1 MIGGNQLEMMQIQH
15 FETLVVLLRIHEAIE
30 YLVIVL
36 AAYLGLN
43 LIRFA
48 LYEVRSWKVRRSL
61 KKASKKKRR

>member
-1 MIGGNQLEMMQIQH
+1 VIGGNQLEMMQIQH